1 MKHVIQKLR
10 LVPSAIVICLGVL
23 TIATT
28 AIAAQLIRPND
39 AVIYNVDGPNINSV
53 PTGAAR
59 ASMCDG
65 IAPAVGARTGLG
77 EALESEGLLDEIP
90 KDALSRLGN
99 LGTVHC
105 YSDDLNGKLAVVLL
119 NSSRGKAIVLANDQS
134 WADGLHSNLTNEDG
148 VSMLPSASN
157 IDVFIGNTATKS
169 GLPATH
175 VDTILGEHKS

>member
-1 MKHVIQKLR
+1 MKHIIHKLR
-10 LVPSAIVICLGVL
+10 LVPPAIVVCLGVL

-28 AIAAQLIRPND
+28 AIAAQLIRPNEAD
-39 AVIYNVDGPNINSV
+39 IYNVDGPSINSV

-77 EALESEGLLDEIP
+77 EALRSKGLLDEIP
-90 KDALSRLGN
+90 AGALSRLGS

-105 YSDDLNGKLAVVLL
+105 YSDDLDGKVAVVLL
-119 NSSRGKAIVLANDQS
+119 NSSRGKAIILANDRS
-134 WADGLHSNLTNEDG
+134 WADGLHSSLTNEDG

-157 IDVFIGNTATKS
+157 MDIFIGNTPTQS
-169 GLPATH
+169 GLTATH
-175 VDTILGEHKS
+175 VDTILGEHES